1 MRFNTCS
8 PLVRNHRGLCLARL
22 GAHFVLRVPS
32 CHTLRGSGSPE
43 APYHE
48 ASRPLQ
54 DELLSLVLRV
64 KPSLARRVDPN
75 RENEGGWKQWVA
87 GMLNVSRHANRIDV

>member
-1 MRFNTCS
+1 MS
-8 PLVRNHRGLCLARL
+8 PPWTPLF
-22 GAHFVLRVPS
+22 GAS
-32 CHTLRGSGSPE
+32 LRGSGSPE

-75 RENEGGWKQWVA
+75 KENEGGWKQWVA
-87 GMLNVSRHANRIDV
+87 GMLNVSRLANRVYRDPTPDYA